1 MTPLETAGRLL
12 ARVRRAA
19 ASERQA
25 ARQRYGSSGAAGSV
39 GVVPTH
45 YEVLGIPEGASEE
58 EVRQA
63 YRRLVKL
70 AHPDVAGDPVRFRLI
85 TEAYVVLSEPAKREA
100 YDRTLRSG
108 RVAAPPTPRRRCGR
122 YGLVS
127 VVALVV
133 AGAVGLMVATTG
145 LSVGDDCL
153 VGTWRGEAFEV
164 PLRASL
170 DGREVAAVVRG
181 GAGVALT
188 IATDGKARADYG
200 AAAPLTGATGAYRLD
215 GTYAGTTIEQWQAGD
230 GSVKLRGTDT
240 SALRFTVMI
249 NGRAPD
255 EPVTVTVLDREYP
268 YGCTPTTLE
277 LGPYRYARA

>member
-1 MTPLETAGRLL
+1 MRARHRGHPAADGSDNGRC
-12 ARVRRAA
+12 
-19 ASERQA
+19 
-25 ARQRYGSSGAAGSV
+25 YGLSDAAGSV
-39 GVVPTH
+39 VVVPTH
-45 YEVLGIPEGASEE
+45 YEVLGISVGASEE

-63 YRRLVKL
+63 YRRLVKV

-85 TEAYVVLSEPAKREA
+85 TEAYDVLSERAKREA
-100 YDRTLRSG
+100 YDRTLRSPSAG
-108 RVAAPPTPRRRCGR
+108 APPTPRPRYGR
-122 YGLVS
+122 YGVVI

-133 AGAVGLMVATTG
+133 AGAVGLVVATTG
-145 LSVGDDCL
+145 LSVGDECL

-170 DGREVAAVVRG
+170 DGREIAAVVRG

-200 AAAPLTGATGAYRLD
+200 AAAPLTGTAGAYRVE
-215 GTYAGTTIEQWQAGD
+215 GTYAGTTIEHWQAGD
-230 GSVKLRGTDT
+230 GRVDLRGTDT